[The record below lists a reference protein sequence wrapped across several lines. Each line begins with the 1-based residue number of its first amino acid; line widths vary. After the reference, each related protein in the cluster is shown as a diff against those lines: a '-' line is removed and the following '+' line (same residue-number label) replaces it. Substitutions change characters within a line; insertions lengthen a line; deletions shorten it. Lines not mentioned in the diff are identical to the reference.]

1 MAPSRRALPVGWSDM
16 ASSHSGSAPVYAALA
31 GNALVAISKF
41 AAGFFTGSSAMLS
54 EGVHSLVD
62 TGNELL
68 MLYGMHR
75 AALPPDRDHPLG
87 HGRELYFWTF
97 IVALLIFSLG
107 AVISVYE
114 GVDHVLDPRPFE
126 NVLINYGVLG
136 LSAVFEG
143 ASWYV
148 AFRRMREEKGAH
160 GYIDAIR
167 RSKDPTTFTV
177 LFEDSA
183 ALIGIF
189 IAFCAI
195 FLGHQ
200 FSLPWFDG
208 LGSILIG
215 LVLAATAF
223 FLARET
229 KALLI
234 GEQAFPSV
242 QRRLVEI
249 AEAAPAVVRVNGLTT
264 VHLGP
269 EQVVATLSAEFE
281 DERTTPEIEASVQRI
296 ERKLKEELPQISA
309 LFIKPRA
316 TGEAAHR
323 LSD

>member
-1 MAPSRRALPVGWSDM
+1 MAD
-16 ASSHSGSAPVYAALA
+16 SHEGSAPVYAALA
-31 GNALVAISKF
+31 GNALVALSKF

-54 EGVHSLVD
+54 EAVHSLVD

-107 AVISVYE
+107 AVISTYD
-114 GVDHVLDPRPFE
+114 GIDHVLHPQPFE
-126 NVLINYGVLG
+126 NVFVNYGVLG

-143 ASWYV
+143 TSWFV
-148 AFRRMREEKGAH
+148 AFRRLGQEKGER

-183 ALIGIF
+183 ALIGIV
-189 IAFCAI
+189 IAFAAI
-195 FLGHQ
+195 FLGNRL
-200 FSLPWFDG
+200 SLPILDG
-208 LGSILIG
+208 VGSILIG

-249 AEAAPAVVRVNGLTT
+249 AEADPAVIRVNGLTT

-309 LFIKPRA
+309 LFIKPSA
-316 TGEAAHR
+316 TGDSTHR
-323 LSD
+323 VAGATG